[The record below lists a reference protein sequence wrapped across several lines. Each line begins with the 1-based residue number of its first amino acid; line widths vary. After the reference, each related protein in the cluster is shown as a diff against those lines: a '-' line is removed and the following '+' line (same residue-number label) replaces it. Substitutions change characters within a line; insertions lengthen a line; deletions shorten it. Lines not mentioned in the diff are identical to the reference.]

1 MTQERDSGLPTGGTF
16 ELDAGGGASIAID
29 PATATVVI
37 RTGRLARILSLDE
50 AILLSFRRFHGPWRT
65 VVARTLTNMG
75 DAKSW
80 TFAGVALLAT
90 GTPHGRHLGLRLG
103 TATLLATALS
113 QALKRSLTRARPD
126 VSIAGFE
133 ALAANPDRFSFPS
146 GHTAAAFG
154 VAVAFAGEPLGLGP
168 LALLLAVGIALSR
181 VYLGAHYP
189 FDVGAGALLG
199 VVAGLASRL
208 LVS

>member
-1 MTQERDSGLPTGGTF
+1 MTQERDLPTGTL

-37 RTGRLARILSLDE
+37 RSGRLSRILSLDE
-50 AILLSFRRFHGPWRT
+50 AILLSFRRFHAPWRT
-65 VVARTLTNMG
+65 TVARTLTHMG

-80 TFAGVALLAT
+80 TFAGAALLAS
-90 GTPHGRHLGLRLG
+90 GTLRGRHLGLRLG
-103 TATLLATALS
+103 AATLLATALS

-133 ALAANPDRFSFPS
+133 ALAQNPDRFSFPS

-154 VAVAFAGEPLGLGP
+154 VSVAFAGESFGLGP

-189 FDVGAGALLG
+189 LDVGAGALLG
-199 VVAGLASRL
+199 VVSGLAARL
-208 LVS
+208 LVA